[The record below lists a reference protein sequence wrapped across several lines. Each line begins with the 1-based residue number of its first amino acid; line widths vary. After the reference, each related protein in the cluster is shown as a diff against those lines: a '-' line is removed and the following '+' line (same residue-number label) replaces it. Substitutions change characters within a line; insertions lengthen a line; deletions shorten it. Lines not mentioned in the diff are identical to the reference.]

1 MSMIKKGVYIVINP
15 AEDRDKIIKQILKIK
30 NENIA
35 AIQIWD
41 NPKLKVIDSD
51 LLRFIVSTFK
61 NKVPVLINNKWKLL
75 KDYNLDGIHFDK
87 LPNNLDE
94 IEKELEKGFI
104 KGITLGNDL
113 SLIPKIKNHAFD
125 YLSFCSMFPS
135 STVSNCTIV
144 SKEIVKR
151 CSELIDIPIFLS
163 GGINLENV
171 SKLNELNIHG
181 IALVTGIMHATDP
194 KAVLYKYISKLNLK

>member
-113 SLIPKIKNHAFD
+113 SLIHKIKNHAFD

-163 GGINLENV
+163 GGISLENV

>member
-1 MSMIKKGVYIVINP
+1 MIKKGVYIVINS
-15 AEDRDKIIKQILKIK
+15 AEDRDKIIKQIIKIK

-41 NPKLKVIDSD
+41 NPKLKVIESD

-113 SLIPKIKNHAFD
+113 SLIHKIKNHAFD

-163 GGINLENV
+163 GGISLENV